1 MEDISITKDNEYLKK
16 IIEKYD
22 FIESIIITDN
32 DGSLMIC
39 SFKKGLEK
47 TEEEKKNLRSV
58 LAYYFSMS
66 LDQIS
71 KTVKWNTNSITTFFD
86 NHIIYQRKLN
96 KVALCHIV
104 CNENDYSHAI
114 AQAVGDEISKKFEP
128 FEKKLDNIKKEM
140 ETNNDDN

>member
-1 MEDISITKDNEYLKK
+1 MEDISDAKDNEYLAK

-32 DGSLMIC
+32 DGSLMIS
-39 SFKKGLEK
+39 SFKNGIEK
-47 TEEEKKNLRSV
+47 TEEDKKNLRSV
-58 LAYYFSMS
+58 LAYYLSMS

-71 KTVKWNTNSITTFFD
+71 KTVKWKTNSITSFFD

-96 KVALCHIV
+96 KIALCHMI
-104 CNENDYSHAI
+104 CNEHDYCHAI

-128 FEKKLDNIKKEM
+128 IEKKLGDIKKDM
-140 ETNNDDN
+140 ETDND